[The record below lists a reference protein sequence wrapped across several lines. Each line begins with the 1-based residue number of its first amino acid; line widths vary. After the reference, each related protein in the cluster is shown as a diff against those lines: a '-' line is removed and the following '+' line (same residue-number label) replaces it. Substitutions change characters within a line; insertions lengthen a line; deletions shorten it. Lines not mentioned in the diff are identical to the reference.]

1 MLAST
6 IFKLVLSFFVDYID
20 SGNAY
25 GSLASSQADPPA
37 DWTQPLKPV
46 SKSVVA
52 ASAGV
57 IIKEKIPAAS
67 DTDTSTKQTIQKM
80 CEYIDAGVT
89 DDACRWWAA
98 QAVQRYAAG
107 SKDPAHMCWGV
118 WWLVKHAVKFAKD
131 EPRLFAVGEPEALD
145 LLIAPAVLVREKA
158 PKEDCD
164 GFTMLVCCLLKILG
178 VQSVIVTVAADPD
191 DPGRWSHVFPMAL
204 VNGGLPLD
212 ASHGKFPGWMVPRQ
226 HIFRWQAWD
235 LSGNPVQAFP
245 PAMNTLHGY
254 VRPGKRMRRGRRG
267 VGDDAPG
274 GIPLFSDTVGDSGG
288 SFLSQGDAPWDAP
301 LAGSGSSTNWGSIFS
316 NLVSGGVKA
325 FQTSQLPSQYFTD
338 PNTGKLI
345 YAPANAPAG
354 TGFSLASG
362 FDSASLMSMLPILG
376 IGLVALL
383 VISSMGKK

>member
-1 MLAST
+1 MVAST
-6 IFKLVLSFFVDYID
+6 IYKLVLSSFVDYID
-20 SGNAY
+20 SGNVY
-25 GSLASSQADPPA
+25 DSLASADTPA
-37 DWTQPLKPV
+37 PV
-46 SKSVVA
+46 P
-52 ASAGV
+52 ASIDRGV
-57 IIKEKIPAAS
+57 IIKEKVPAAS

-89 DDACRWWAA
+89 DDVCRGWALQSLRYAMNSEDAA
-98 QAVQRYAAG
+98 QR
-107 SKDPAHMCWGV
+107 CWGV

-178 VQSVIVTVAADPD
+178 IQSVIVTVAADPES
-191 DPGRWSHVFPMAL
+191 PERWSHVFPMAL

-212 ASHGKFPGWMVPRQ
+212 ASHGKFPGWMVPRR

-245 PAMNTLHGY
+245 PALNTLHGY
-254 VRPGKRMRRGRRG
+254 VRPNKRMRRARRG
-267 VGDDAPG
+267 VGDDG
-274 GIPLFSDTVGDSGG
+274 DTFVDIPTFGSGDSGG
-288 SFLSQGDAPWDAP
+288 GFLSPGDAPWDAP
-301 LAGSGSSTNWGSIFS
+301 SAGGSGGSTNWTSIFS
-316 NLVSGGVKA
+316 NLANAGTKA

-345 YAPANAPAG
+345 YAPANVPAG
-354 TGFSLASG
+354 TGFSLANAFNTS
-362 FDSASLMSMLPILG
+362 SITSMLPILG
-376 IGLVALL
+376 IGLVALVVL
-383 VISSMGKK
+383 GSLGGKR